1 MDSSI
6 DSGENEA
13 EGADDL
19 PVSVGTLEIEG
30 VRPKVGDNVDLK
42 VSGTIRKLVDETA
55 FVTPATINDQPM
67 PPKVQATESENIM
80 AQAGALDAQNAAGGG
95 Y

>member
-6 DSGENEA
+6 DSGVPESDS
-13 EGADDL
+13 DDL

-30 VRPKVGDNVDLK
+30 LRPKVGDTVDLK
-42 VSGTIRKLVDETA
+42 VTGTIRKLVDETA
-55 FVTPATINDQPM
+55 FVSPATINDQPM
-67 PPKVQATESENIM
+67 PPKVQASDEESLM
-80 AQAGALDAQNAAGGG
+80 AQAQKADGIGQPP

>member
-1 MDSSI
+1 MDASI

-13 EGADDL
+13 SGADDL

-42 VSGTIRKLVDETA
+42 VSGTISKLVNDTA
-55 FVTPATINDQPM
+55 FVTPSSINDQPLA
-67 PPKVQATESENIM
+67 PKEQATDDENIM
-80 AQAGALDAQNAAGGG
+80 AQASALDATGSAG

>member
-6 DSGENEA
+6 DA
-13 EGADDL
+13 PDEGNSDDL

-30 VRPKVGDNVDLK
+30 VRPKVGDMVDLK
-42 VSGTIRKLVDETA
+42 VNGSITKIVDETA
-55 FVTPATINDQPM
+55 FVKPTTINDQPM
-67 PPKVQATESENIM
+67 APEVQATEDQEMRAAAQKMDAM
-80 AQAGALDAQNAAGGG
+80 A

>member
-6 DSGENEA
+6 DSGPA
-13 EGADDL
+13 ESGSDDL

-30 VRPKVGDNVDLK
+30 TRPKVGDSVDLK
-42 VSGTIRKLVDETA
+42 VSGTVSKIVDETA
-55 FVTPATINDQPM
+55 FVTPSTINDQPLA
-67 PPKVQATESENIM
+67 PKVQATEEEELM
-80 AQAGALDAQNAAGGG
+80 AGAQAADAGGMA